1 MKLMEIW
8 MILLV
13 VILAA
18 MVQASFHLSISVL
31 TLLSGHTLSR
41 KKSQLQLT
49 KLSMSLVLG
58 SICSTILIFSTFAH
72 FGGIF
77 YNFVFSKVVWAVLV
91 GILVSAGVATW
102 IFYYRRGKNIRNG
115 TELWV
120 PRPLAKY
127 LNNRASKTK
136 HSAEA
141 FALGVIS
148 VLSEL
153 LFYFAP
159 LVVSALFASR
169 VSPAFQFAILVIY
182 VLISNLPIFSIA
194 CIISGGHPISEIQVW
209 RNKNKRFLQ
218 FASGLG
224 MIVLAFIVGVVIF
237 TPEILGVSL

>member
-1 MKLMEIW
+1 M
-8 MILLV
+8 
-13 VILAA
+13 
-18 MVQASFHLSISVL
+18 
-31 TLLSGHTLSR
+31 
-41 KKSQLQLT
+41 
-49 KLSMSLVLG
+49 
-58 SICSTILIFSTFAH
+58 
-72 FGGIF
+72 
-77 YNFVFSKVVWAVLV
+77 

-159 LVVSALFASR
+159 LVA
-169 VSPAFQFAILVIY
+169 
-182 VLISNLPIFSIA
+182 
-194 CIISGGHPISEIQVW
+194 
-209 RNKNKRFLQ
+209 
-218 FASGLG
+218 
-224 MIVLAFIVGVVIF
+224 
-237 TPEILGVSL
+237 